1 MAVNTGK
8 TNARWIRVFV
18 DDATADNIARDISLD
33 VTNVTIPINY
43 STADVT
49 GYSDGVT
56 NVTIGQPSMNV
67 TMDGVFSN
75 TALIGAHTV
84 LSAIVGNNDDDAEF
98 SPYTVTVQIGIRK
111 APEAGDPEFEGQFLC
126 SEYTVNGDLTWNAS
140 FHPGSST
147 APAWGVVV

>member
-8 TNARWIRVFV
+8 TNSRWIKVFV
-18 DDATADNIARDISLD
+18 DDATADATPRDISLD

-84 LSAIVGNNDDDAEF
+84 LTQIVGQDSGGAADAPYA
-98 SPYTVTVQIGIRK
+98 PYTVLIQVGIRK
-111 APEAGDPEFEGQFLC
+111 VWEATMPAFSGQFVC
-126 SEYTVNGDLTWNAS
+126 NEYTVNGDLTWSAS
-140 FHPGSST
+140 FHPGSGT
-147 APAWGVVV
+147 APSWA